1 MPKDIKK
8 NKSGVLTLEG
18 VIAKKIDDLSEYRNT
33 EDKTTYVAANKIL
46 RIGRVAKMSLIRP
59 PRVRIQ
65 KMFVPVDEYE
75 TTLNTVMNNLM
86 TTGSV
91 LLYTKSVEHMKALL
105 HTDTVGSHYVWKKG
119 TEFSLQ
125 GICFRSQSMV
135 IDDCDVDV
143 EDIENFNSLHP
154 SNFQQIV
161 ILKKK

>member
-1 MPKDIKK
+1 MPKIIKK
-8 NKSGVLTLEG
+8 NKTEGLTLEG
-18 VIAKKIDDLSEYRNT
+18 VIAKKKDDLSEYRNV
-33 EDKTTYVAANKIL
+33 EDKMAYAAANKLL
-46 RIGRVAKMSLIRP
+46 RIGRIAKPSLIRP

-65 KMFVPVDEYE
+65 KMFVSDDEYE
-75 TTLNTVMNNLM
+75 ITLNTVLNNLM

-91 LLYTKSVEHMKALL
+91 LLYTKSAEHLKSLL

-135 IDDCDVDV
+135 IDDCEVDA
-143 EDIENFNSLHP
+143 EDMENFSSLH
-154 SNFQQIV
+154 SNIFQQIV